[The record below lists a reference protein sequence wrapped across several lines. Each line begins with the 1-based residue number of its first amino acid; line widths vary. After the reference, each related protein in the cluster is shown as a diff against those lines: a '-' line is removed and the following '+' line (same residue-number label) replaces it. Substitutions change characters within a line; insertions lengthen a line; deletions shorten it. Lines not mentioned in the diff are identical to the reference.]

1 MSQTAGGYGR
11 ATRRTAPA
19 PHKRGPD
26 PVSRCSKW
34 ARGLFHGLAARGEK
48 CPGIRVAALP
58 GWIAAALVAGCGG
71 GTPADGPRELSF
83 GHVGAPGSLFAIT
96 AEEFARRVNERLD
109 GEAEVVVY
117 GSSQLGGDD
126 VLLQKLKLGTV
137 DLALPSSIMSSR
149 IAEFGLFEMPYLV
162 RNRDHMARIEEEIV
176 WPRLAPLAE
185 EQGLRILAVWEN
197 GYRHVTNNVR
207 PVRVPED
214 LDGIKLRTPR
224 GTWRVKLFQQFGA
237 NPVPMAFSDVLLAL
251 RTGVV
256 DGQENPLAQISAAN
270 LDEVQTYL
278 SLTQHV
284 YTPAYVTV
292 SAEHWEDLPED
303 LRAVVEEE
311 ARGLRPFV
319 YETAKRL
326 DRELLVELGRTN
338 ISVNWASRNAF
349 DDVSQLLYEQFATDV
364 ASGRELIDR
373 ALMLANN

>member
-1 MSQTAGGYGR
+1 M
-11 ATRRTAPA
+11 
-19 PHKRGPD
+19 
-26 PVSRCSKW
+26 SRCSKW

>member
-1 MSQTAGGYGR
+1 MVQTAGGFGCEFGVTDFGPR
-11 ATRRTAPA
+11 QEDPGPAPRRT
-19 PHKRGPD
+19 H
-26 PVSRCSKW
+26 C
-34 ARGLFHGLAARGEK
+34 ARGIVNGLF
-48 CPGIRVAALP
+48 
-58 GWIAAALVAGCGG
+58 AAAAVISTGCGSG
-71 GTPADGPRELSF
+71 APSEAVRELSF
-83 GHVGAPGSLFAIT
+83 GHVGAPGSLFALA
-96 AEEFARRVNERLD
+96 AEEFARRVNERLN

-137 DLALPSSIMSSR
+137 DMALPSSIMSSR

-162 RNRDHMARIEEEIV
+162 RNREHMSRIEEGIV

-185 EQGLRILAVWEN
+185 AEGYRILAVWEN

-214 LDGIKLRTPR
+214 LEGIKLRTPR

-256 DGQENPLAQISAAN
+256 DGQENPLAQIRAAK
-270 LDEVQTYL
+270 LDEVQSYL
-278 SLTQHV
+278 SLTEHV

-292 SAEHWEDLPED
+292 SAAHWDQLPETV
-303 LRAVVEEE
+303 RTVVEVE
-311 ARGLRPFV
+311 ARGLRDFV

-326 DRELLVELGRTN
+326 DRELLVELGATD
-338 ISVNWASRNAF
+338 ILVNWTNQSAF
-349 DDVSQLLYEQFATDV
+349 EGVSQRVYDEFASDV

-373 ALMLANN
+373 ALMLANQ

>member
-1 MSQTAGGYGR
+1 MSQTAGGFER
-11 ATRRTAPA
+11 ARSGTVLAPHDGNPGPAPRRSRCAFSLAGGLLATVAVFSVGCGADAPA
-19 PHKRGPD
+19 G
-26 PVSRCSKW
+26 
-34 ARGLFHGLAARGEK
+34 AA
-48 CPGIRVAALP
+48 
-58 GWIAAALVAGCGG
+58 
-71 GTPADGPRELSF
+71 RELSF
-83 GHVGAPGSLFAIT
+83 GHVGAPGSLFALT

-149 IAEFGLFEMPYLV
+149 IEEFGLFEMPYLV
-162 RNRDHMARIEEEIV
+162 RNRDHMARIEDAIV

-185 EQGLRILAVWEN
+185 AQGYRILAVWEN

-207 PVRVPED
+207 PVRVPDD

-270 LDEVQTYL
+270 LHEVQSYL

-292 SAEHWEDLPED
+292 SAEHWEGLPENV
-303 LRAVVEEE
+303 RTVVEEE
-311 ARGLRPFV
+311 ARGLREFV

-326 DRELLVELGRTN
+326 DRELLVELGNRD
-338 ISVNWASRNAF
+338 ISVNWTNKSAF
-349 DDVSQLLYEQFATDV
+349 EDASQLVYDQFASDV
-364 ASGRELIDR
+364 ASGRELIDQ
-373 ALMLANN
+373 ALMLANQQ

>member
-1 MSQTAGGYGR
+1 M
-11 ATRRTAPA
+11 
-19 PHKRGPD
+19 
-26 PVSRCSKW
+26 
-34 ARGLFHGLAARGEK
+34 LAA
-48 CPGIRVAALP
+48 
-58 GWIAAALVAGCGG
+58 IAVFFVGCNGG
-71 GTPADGPRELSF
+71 ASSEGPRELSF
-83 GHVGAPGSLFAIT
+83 GHVGAPESLFALT
-96 AEEFARRVNERLD
+96 AEEFARRVNERLN

-137 DLALPSSIMSSR
+137 DMALPSSIMSSR

-185 EQGLRILAVWEN
+185 EQGYRILAVWEN

-278 SLTQHV
+278 SLTRHV

-292 SAEHWEDLPED
+292 SAEHWNELPESV
-303 LRAVVEEE
+303 RAVVEEE
-311 ARGLRPFV
+311 ARGLRSFV

-326 DRELLVELGRTN
+326 DRELLVELGGTD
-338 ISVNWASRNAF
+338 ISVNWASQHAF
-349 DDVSQLLYEQFATDV
+349 EDVSQLVYDQFASDV
-364 ASGRELIDR
+364 PSGRELIDR
-373 ALMLANN
+373 VLLLANQ

>member
-1 MSQTAGGYGR
+1 MP
-11 ATRRTAPA
+11 RRT
-19 PHKRGPD
+19 H
-26 PVSRCSKW
+26 W
-34 ARGLFHGLAARGEK
+34 ARGIVQGLF
-48 CPGIRVAALP
+48 
-58 GWIAAALVAGCGG
+58 AAAAVFSTGCGG
-71 GTPADGPRELSF
+71 GAPSEAVRELSF
-83 GHVGAPGSLFAIT
+83 GHVGAPGSLFALT

-137 DLALPSSIMSSR
+137 DMALPSSIMSSR

-162 RNRDHMARIEEEIV
+162 RNREHMSRIEEGIV

-185 EQGLRILAVWEN
+185 AEGYRILAVWEN

-207 PVRVPED
+207 PVRVPDD

-256 DGQENPLAQISAAN
+256 DGQENPLAQISAAK

-278 SLTQHV
+278 SLTEHV

-292 SAEHWEDLPED
+292 SSQHWEELPENV
-303 LRAVVEEE
+303 RAVVEEE
-311 ARGLRPFV
+311 ARGLTEFV
-319 YETAKRL
+319 HDTAKRL
-326 DRELLVELGRTN
+326 DRELLVELGNRD
-338 ISVNWASRNAF
+338 ISVNWANKSTFEDASRRVY
-349 DDVSQLLYEQFATDV
+349 DQFASDV
-364 ASGRELIDR
+364 ASGRELIDQ
-373 ALMLANN
+373 ALMLANQ